1 MVKIIR
7 SKVTTNWTLMH
18 VATGTVI
25 ATGSGKINVSLTA
38 PGEYTLAVTGRL
50 TETIHVY

>member
-7 SKVTTNWTLMH
+7 KAIKSNWTLTH

-25 ATGSGKINVSLTA
+25 ATGSGKVNVSLTA

-50 TETIHVY
+50 TEIIHVY